1 MKQELLQSLGNLKG
15 FLLNIDSINK
25 HPYSKGVDV
34 DKLVKDLED
43 YVDEMKDIAEKIE
56 EVSTDVEGQPEE
68 NPVENN

>member
-1 MKQELLQSLGNLKG
+1 MKQELLQSLENLKG

-34 DKLVKDLED
+34 EKLVKDLED
-43 YVDEMKDIAEKIE
+43 YIDEMKGIAEKIE

-68 NPVENN
+68 NN